1 MINVLRMTTKYRIG
15 VGQALDPVQV
25 LGLALDQLRDQ
36 IQIPEKSTKRKN
48 GKSGVTMMAKMT
60 LTMKTWN

>member
-1 MINVLRMTTKYRIG
+1 MTTKYPIG
-15 VGQALDPVQV
+15 VGQALDLVQA
-25 LGLALDQLRDQ
+25 LGLVLDQQRDQ

-48 GKSGVTMMAKMT
+48 GKSGVMMMAKMT